1 MSGPARRGGGGS
13 DSRAPA
19 PFQIYED
26 PPPPP
31 PISFFFPT
39 LPNIRVELVSAIQEA
54 NPVINSPLQA
64 RALQANRWSP
74 PDPITRTWSLES
86 GARQMHYA
94 YETRSWH
101 RVSSSIARS
110 ESVRVLD
117 REDNEITDSPEE
129 EARAG
134 AAEQQ
139 EAQIV
144 NSLGMDAVVE
154 DDVVYGATAVS
165 STEPQPRQRKRDRF
179 RRFSRS
185 IVQKIKDLKKD
196 IKDPEVPEV
205 PSSRSRLR
213 RAFTLLQVRRRGQ

>member
-1 MSGPARRGGGGS
+1 MSGPARS
-13 DSRAPA
+13 NARAPA

-39 LPNIRVELVSAIQEA
+39 LPSVRAELVSAIQEA
-54 NPVINSPLQA
+54 NPVINSPLPS
-64 RALQANRWSP
+64 RVLQANRWSP

-110 ESVRVLD
+110 ESVRVLN
-117 REDNEITDSPEE
+117 RGENEITDTPEE

-134 AAEQQ
+134 VAEQQ
-139 EAQIV
+139 EAQTV

-154 DDVVYGATAVS
+154 
-165 STEPQPRQRKRDRF
+165 EPQPRQRKRDRF

-185 IVQKIKDLKKD
+185 IVQKVKDLRKD
-196 IKDPEVPEV
+196 PKDPED
-205 PSSRSRLR
+205 PSSRGRLR
-213 RAFTLLQVRRRGQ
+213 RAFTLFQVRRRGQ